1 MDGLGRFRDA
11 GDMKNTLFDHIVVC
25 VDNSDAAA
33 VALDEAWRLRHA
45 LGAAHF
51 SLVHVIVSPIA
62 VMGHGAM
69 WVPDPSEIEAGAKEW
84 LELTA
89 SSHPG
94 ADIVLLEG
102 YPAAAVCDWA
112 AQADV
117 DLIVASS
124 SRGIFD
130 RVLLG
135 SFAGY
140 LSRHAPCSVL
150 LTRPHAATAS
160 DVADDRS

>member
-1 MDGLGRFRDA
+1 
-11 GDMKNTLFDHIVVC
+11 MKTAPFDHIAVC
-25 VDNSDAAA
+25 VDNSDAAS
-33 VALDEAWRLRHA
+33 VALDQAWRLRQA
-45 LGAAHF
+45 LGARHF

-89 SSHPG
+89 SSRPG
-94 ADIVLLEG
+94 ADVVLLKG

-112 AQADV
+112 AQANV

-124 SRGIFD
+124 SRGVVD

-140 LSRHAPCSVL
+140 LSRHAPCSIL
-150 LTRPHAATAS
+150 LTRPHVATSSGPGVSTIGATGE
-160 DVADDRS
+160 RP